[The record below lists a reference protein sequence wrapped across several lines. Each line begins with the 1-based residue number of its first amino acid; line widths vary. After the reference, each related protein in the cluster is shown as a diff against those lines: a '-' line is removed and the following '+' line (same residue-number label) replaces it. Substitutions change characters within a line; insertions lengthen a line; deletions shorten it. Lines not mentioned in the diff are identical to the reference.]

1 MFHHKALV
9 FILYFSV
16 NTVDNEVIH
25 QAGIPLKGTLTMTDY
40 EISVHWVTLISNT
53 KVIPVKEFL
62 TNKYYILSLKS
73 EKPIEFSCYHWAG
86 HELYPTFLRPR
97 LF

>member
-9 FILYFSV
+9 SILDFAV

-40 EISVHWVTLISNT
+40 EISVHW
-53 KVIPVKEFL
+53 
-62 TNKYYILSLKS
+62 
-73 EKPIEFSCYHWAG
+73 AG
-86 HELYPTFLRPR
+86 YQLVSRCARACVVLASW
-97 LF
+97 

>member
-9 FILYFSV
+9 SLLDFAV

-40 EISVHWVTLISNT
+40 EISVHWVTLISFT
-53 KVIPVKEFL
+53 I
-62 TNKYYILSLKS
+62 
-73 EKPIEFSCYHWAG
+73 
-86 HELYPTFLRPR
+86 
-97 LF
+97 

>member
-9 FILYFSV
+9 SILDFAV

-40 EISVHWVTLISNT
+40 EISVHWVTLIST

-62 TNKYYILSLKS
+62 T
-73 EKPIEFSCYHWAG
+73 
-86 HELYPTFLRPR
+86 TFTCH
-97 LF
+97 

>member
-9 FILYFSV
+9 FILDFAV

-40 EISVHWVTLISNT
+40 EISVHWVTLISFT
-53 KVIPVKEFL
+53 I
-62 TNKYYILSLKS
+62 
-73 EKPIEFSCYHWAG
+73 
-86 HELYPTFLRPR
+86 
-97 LF
+97 